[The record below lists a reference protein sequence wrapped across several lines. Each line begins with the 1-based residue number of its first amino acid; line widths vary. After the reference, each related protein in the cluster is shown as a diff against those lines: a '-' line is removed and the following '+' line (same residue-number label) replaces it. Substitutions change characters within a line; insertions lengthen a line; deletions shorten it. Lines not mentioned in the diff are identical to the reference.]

1 MIILSLYQGT
11 RVEGDIV
18 LDLSRLNGSPLTR
31 KLILSGLIRGIENI
45 TWPRGDMKFLFKC

>member
-31 KLILSGLIRGIENI
+31 KLILSGLKQRYREYYMA
-45 TWPRGDMKFLFKC
+45 TWRYEISL